1 MQKLNLL
8 VKALIASTAGLSIF
22 TSMSA
27 AKAINLVPQ
36 QEGEIQLT
44 NTLPNSD
51 TNNGVN
57 CLPGVPCIDTTDT
70 NLFPFAYTVT
80 SLAPSDE
87 DFGLSR
93 LFSDSRSTANNFG
106 FGISF
111 TKEDEGTNAEDDD
124 FWFRPVAVDSE
135 GQAIEG
141 GRLEFGIFKFD
152 FLGKTANEVKLS
164 FLDVEDSDFSG
175 VLKVNGEDINP
186 NDFLLPAA
194 GDGEVQNLVLRNV
207 DSFVVQ
213 LGNENSSKFP
223 RSGDGVNLQ
232 VSVPEPGTIFSMGAL
247 AVAGMFGLRK
257 RNKSS
262 NIA

>member
-1 MQKLNLL
+1 MRKLHLL
-8 VKALIASTAGLSIF
+8 VKVLAASSAGLSIF

-51 TNNGVN
+51 TDNGLN

-80 SLAPSDE
+80 SLAPDDE

-93 LFSDSRSTANNFG
+93 LFSDTRSTANNFG
-106 FGISF
+106 FGINF
-111 TKEDEGTNAEDDD
+111 TQEDEGTNAENND
-124 FWFRPVAVDSE
+124 FWFRPVAFDSE
-135 GQAIEG
+135 GQVIED
-141 GRLEFGIFKFD
+141 GRLEFGIFQFD
-152 FLGKTANEVKLS
+152 FLGKTANEITLS
-164 FLDVEDSDFSG
+164 FLDVEDSPFTG
-175 VLKVNGEDINP
+175 ILKVNGEDVNAQ
-186 NDFLLPAA
+186 DFLLPAA
-194 GDGEVQNLVLRNV
+194 GDGEVQNLVLKNV
-207 DSFVVQ
+207 DSFIVQ
-213 LGNENSSKFP
+213 LGNENSSNFP
-223 RSGDGVNLQ
+223 NTGDGVNLQ

-262 NIA
+262 NMA